1 MVATEDSLTKS
12 QSHVKELRSAYSETI
27 TMRGLLE
34 QKDNSDN
41 EINNLISE
49 VHSFIKYINDR
60 LNSIDRK
67 LDRFQ
72 PKIRQLFSTL
82 NKPAFNS
89 KIEKFISFLLKNSE
103 LDNKKN
109 IIFLQDIPN
118 PVIYIPTPNFT
129 IISRDKELFPPKP
142 KERKQYKQNEK
153 VIRENKER
161 VLAKIKEIDTI
172 RKWENFILSE
182 IALRD
187 QLNLS
192 DVFFRILKEEN
203 NSQIALTVL
212 FNLIKHI
219 YGNPEKLQLITEKS
233 LVINDEFK
241 NVSLWKMLIT
251 KLQ

>member
-1 MVATEDSLTKS
+1 
-12 QSHVKELRSAYSETI
+12 
-27 TMRGLLE
+27 MRGLLE

-41 EINNLISE
+41 EINGLISE

-67 LDRFQ
+67 LDRIQ

-109 IIFLQDIPN
+109 IIFPQKIPC
-118 PVIYIPTPNFT
+118 PVVHIPTPNFT

-142 KERKQYKQNEK
+142 KERKQYKQNES
-153 VIRENKER
+153 VISKNKEK

-172 RKWENFILSE
+172 RKWEDLILSE
-182 IALRD
+182 IALRG

-192 DVFFRILKEEN
+192 EVFFRILKEEN
-203 NSQIALTVL
+203 NSQIAVTAL
-212 FNLIKHI
+212 FNLIK
-219 YGNPEKLQLITEKS
+219 YTYNNPEKLRLAIEKS
-233 LVINDEFK
+233 LETKDEFK
-241 NVSLWKMLIT
+241 NVSLWKMSIT